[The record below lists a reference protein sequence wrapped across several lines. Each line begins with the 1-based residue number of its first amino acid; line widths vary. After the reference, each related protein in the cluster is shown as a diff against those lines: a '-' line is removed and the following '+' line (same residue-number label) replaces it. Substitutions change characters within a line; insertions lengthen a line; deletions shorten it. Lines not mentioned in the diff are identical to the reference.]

1 MSIWIKFWAP
11 GKKTKGKVPENEEKN
26 FMLIFVLLRVLCGEK
41 IMKEKTIGILGG
53 MGPEATVDCH
63 ARIIQN
69 TPAKTDQQHLRVV
82 IDSNPKVPDRTA
94 AITGKG
100 PSPVPVLVNG
110 CRALQAAGADFIIIP
125 CVSAHFYLAEIRRQ
139 VKLPILSIYD
149 AVADTISSDH
159 PDIRTVGL
167 MGTSGTISGGLF
179 QKRLAAANCKTIVP
193 DDRQQAKVMAAIYD
207 IKNSAAP
214 RSRKQIT
221 LDLVAV
227 ALSLVSEG
235 AQGII
240 AGCTEIP
247 LALAQ
252 QHLSVPYFDALTI
265 LARAAIIEAGRKP
278 VS

>member
-1 MSIWIKFWAP
+1 
-11 GKKTKGKVPENEEKN
+11 
-26 FMLIFVLLRVLCGEK
+26 
-41 IMKEKTIGILGG
+41 MKEKTIGILGG

-167 MGTSGTISGGLF
+167 M
-179 QKRLAAANCKTIVP
+179 
-193 DDRQQAKVMAAIYD
+193 
-207 IKNSAAP
+207 
-214 RSRKQIT
+214 
-221 LDLVAV
+221 
-227 ALSLVSEG
+227 
-235 AQGII
+235 
-240 AGCTEIP
+240 
-247 LALAQ
+247 
-252 QHLSVPYFDALTI
+252 
-265 LARAAIIEAGRKP
+265 
-278 VS
+278 